1 MSDELSQNETPRSP
15 RPPSEARNENAK
27 GVLLPGIAAIAL
39 YMLFM
44 AFINAFGALRGMFRT
59 AAAGYGVLAVCT
71 LLAIGVFGLLRMRR
85 WGWALVLAGTLLAA
99 AGSFYKAHVEHD
111 NRNYVMA
118 GLNFIFFL
126 YLIRTQ
132 VRERMRPG
140 A

>member
-85 WGWALVLAGTLLAA
+85 WGWALVLGGAVFLALGDLFYFKMTHAAFFAVRALLEL
-99 AGSFYKAHVEHD
+99 V
-111 NRNYVMA
+111 
-118 GLNFIFFL
+118 FFL
-126 YLIRTQ
+126 YLIRTE
-132 VRERMRPG
+132 VRDRM
-140 A
+140 AS